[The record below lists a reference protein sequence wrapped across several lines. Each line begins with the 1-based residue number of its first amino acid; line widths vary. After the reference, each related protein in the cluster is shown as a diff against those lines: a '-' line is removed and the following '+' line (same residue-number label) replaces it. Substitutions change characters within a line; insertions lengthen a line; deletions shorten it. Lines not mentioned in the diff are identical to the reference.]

1 MSAYTIDDMN
11 VYGSKILPIFRFF
24 SISLTA
30 WYTYEWHTVPCLW
43 FHNALNKNLFRNSSY

>member
-43 FHNALNKNLFRNSSY
+43 FHNALNKNLFPNSSY